1 MIKIAVCDDNEP
13 DRIQLEKFCHQFF
26 DRYEECEI
34 FSFSS
39 GEDYICRKVDEDLL
53 LLDIEMEGMSGLM
66 IKDLLGQ
73 KETIPKILFI
83 SSHSEAMA
91 EAFGKEVYGF
101 LVKPVVYEIFAQ
113 KMQSLYEVI
122 EREQKRILLKGVCRE
137 KMIRMTDILYVKAD
151 KKYVDVYVW
160 GESAPFFD
168 GRSIMI
174 WQELLDGDM
183 FAMSHR
189 SYLVN
194 LDKIDWIRE
203 NVKMENGD
211 ILPVSRRI
219 KKDLE
224 QKYRKRLV
232 GTAWLGE

>member
-13 DRIQLEKFCHQFF
+13 DRIQLEEFCHQFF
-26 DRYEECEI
+26 DKYEECEI
-34 FSFSS
+34 FAFSS
-39 GEDYICRKVDEDLL
+39 GEDYICHKVDEDIL
-53 LLDIEMEGMSGLM
+53 LLDIEMEGISGLM

-73 KETIPKILFI
+73 KGTIPKILFV

-101 LVKPVVYEIFAQ
+101 LTKPAVYEIFAQ
-113 KMQSLYEVI
+113 KMQSLYELI
-122 EREQKRILLKGVCRE
+122 EREQMRILLKGVCRE
-137 KMIRMTDILYVKAD
+137 KVIHMTDILYVKAD
-151 KKYVDVYVW
+151 KKYVDVYVY
-160 GESAPFFD
+160 GESTPLFD
-168 GRSIMI
+168 ERSIAK
-174 WQELLDGDM
+174 WQELLDGEM

-194 LDKIDWIRE
+194 LDKIDRIRE

-211 ILPVSRRI
+211 TLPVSRRM

-224 QKYRKRLV
+224 QKHRKRLI
-232 GTAWLGE
+232 GTARLGE